1 MEELSSEQVAEV
13 LGDRACAPQADA
25 AKAHEEPAQRVP
37 RLICTAIRVSR
48 RPPAPAACEQM
59 TAHIEACPECVA
71 LLKGLRAA
79 VDQCRTLSTTC
90 DPAISDRMR
99 KLMTAEY
106 LRLVETQPQSLS

>member
-1 MEELSSEQVAEV
+1 
-13 LGDRACAPQADA
+13 
-25 AKAHEEPAQRVP
+25 
-37 RLICTAIRVSR
+37 
-48 RPPAPAACEQM
+48 M